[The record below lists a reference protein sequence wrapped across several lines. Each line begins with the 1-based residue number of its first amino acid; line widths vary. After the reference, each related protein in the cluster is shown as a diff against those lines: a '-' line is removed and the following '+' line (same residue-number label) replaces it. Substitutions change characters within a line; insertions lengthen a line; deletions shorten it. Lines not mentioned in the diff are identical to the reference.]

1 MKLTTQIRLMNVA
14 GLAVAV
20 LGALLGVAALIVSEG
35 DTARGLGTLSV
46 VLIGLGAG
54 MHWMMG
60 GQELPPPEVAAVL
73 DAVDS
78 IGEKNKKPK
87 P

>member
-1 MKLTTQIRLMNVA
+1 MKLTTQLRLMNVA
-14 GLAVAV
+14 GLAVAG
-20 LGALLGVAALIVSEG
+20 LGALVGVTALVLAEG
-35 DTARGLGTLSV
+35 DAARGLGLLSV

-73 DAVDS
+73 DS
-78 IGEKNKKPK
+78 IEDKPK
-87 P
+87 SKKQ

>member
-1 MKLTTQIRLMNVA
+1 MKLTTQLRLMNVA
-14 GLAVAV
+14 GPAVAV
-20 LGALLGVAALIVSEG
+20 LGALVGVGALVLAEG
-35 DTARGLGTLSV
+35 DAARMLGTLSV

-78 IGEKNKKPK
+78 IGEKNDNQKR
-87 P
+87 

>member
-1 MKLTTQIRLMNVA
+1 MKLTTQLRLMNVA

-20 LGALLGVAALIVSEG
+20 LGALVGLAALVLAEG
-35 DTARGLGTLSV
+35 DTARGLGLLSV

-73 DAVDS
+73 DS
-78 IGEKNKKPK
+78 IDDKPK
-87 P
+87 AKRR

>member
-1 MKLTTQIRLMNVA
+1 MKLTTQLRLMNVA
-14 GLAVAV
+14 GLVVAV
-20 LGALLGVAALIVSEG
+20 LGALVGVGALVLAEG
-35 DTARGLGTLSV
+35 DAARMLGTFSV

-78 IGEKNKKPK
+78 IGEKNDKQKR
-87 P
+87 

>member
-1 MKLTTQIRLMNVA
+1 MKLTTQLRVMNVA

-20 LGALLGVAALIVSEG
+20 LGALLGVVALILAEG
-35 DTARGLGTLSV
+35 EAARGLGVLSV

-78 IGEKNKKPK
+78 ASEKNDKQRR
-87 P
+87 